1 MAALIDI
8 LQAIFMKLRELF
20 LLYAKETQEADLS
33 YDPIQQFWI
42 IFWILFFFGSA
53 CWATSIA
60 SMRRHPPFI
69 HFLLGL
75 VLPWAYPLFIL
86 FKMDIQGEKE
96 RRKAEQEKLAQEQA
110 EAEEKQRIQE
120 ELNTRKALAGNAEEE
135 GLKTDVR
142 WNQQYF
148 AKISRDSEGRNAGP
162 WKAVVSGTEIIVTE
176 ILEAEEDLV
185 YVVFKGYNDEPSKM
199 RIPYTKIES
208 WEKTL
213 LM

>member
-8 LQAIFMKLRELF
+8 LQAVFMKLREIF
-20 LLYAKETQEADLS
+20 LLYAKETQDAELT
-33 YDPIQQFWI
+33 YDPNTQFWI

-60 SMRRHPPFI
+60 SMRRHPPFV

-86 FKMDIQGEKE
+86 FKMDIYGEKE
-96 RRKAEQEKLAQEQA
+96 RRQAEQEKLAQQQA
-110 EAEEKQRIQE
+110 EAEERKRIQE
-120 ELNTRKALAGNAEEE
+120 ELNARKALSGNAEEE
-135 GLKTDVR
+135 LQQTDTR

-148 AKISRDSEGRNAGP
+148 SKIARDSEGRNAGP
-162 WKAVVSGTEIIVTE
+162 WKAVVSGNEIVVLE

-185 YVVFKGYNDEPSKM
+185 YVVFRGYNDEPSKM
-199 RIPYTKIES
+199 RIPYSKIES

-213 LM
+213 LL